1 MQEHAPFRHQKTS
14 SAEPWQQE
22 LVSHAPEYGAEFVGT
37 TFLMLCVVGAVGVMF
52 AHGSPAVSAIPSVQ
66 LRLFLTG
73 LVLGGAGS
81 LVAITPLGRLS
92 GAHLN
97 PAISLGFFMLGR
109 MQLQD
114 LLGYVVAQTAG
125 ASLGAWT
132 GQLAFRGLASGVRDA
147 LNQPGRLVGP
157 QAATAAEAVATF
169 ALAAVVFSMVSRR
182 SLARWTPLVVVGV
195 VAVIVW
201 LDGNFSGA
209 SLNPARSF
217 GPALITADWHLFWIY
232 AIGPCSGA
240 IAAALVH
247 RFATPLEAV
256 TGKLFHDLHYR
267 SIFSGALDHAANQ
280 TVRQH
285 AAMPAQTRP
294 PIHRT
299 HDATQSD
306 PSRPA

>member
-1 MQEHAPFRHQKTS
+1 
-14 SAEPWQQE
+14 
-22 LVSHAPEYGAEFVGT
+22 
-37 TFLMLCVVGAVGVMF
+37 MF
-52 AHGSPAVSAIPSVQ
+52 AHGSPAVIVIPSVR

-97 PAISLGFFMLGR
+97 PAISLGFFTLGR

-114 LLGYVVAQTAG
+114 LLGYAIAQIAG

-132 GQLAFRGLASGVRDA
+132 GELVFGKLASGVRDA
-147 LNQPGRLVGP
+147 LNQPGKLVDP
-157 QAATAAEAVATF
+157 QTATTAEAVATF
-169 ALAAVVFSMVSRR
+169 ALAAVVFGMLSRP
-182 SLARWTPLVVVGV
+182 SLVRWTPLVVVGV
-195 VAVIVW
+195 VAIIVW

-217 GPALITADWHLFWIY
+217 GPALITTDWHLFWIY
-232 AIGPCSGA
+232 AVGPCCGA
-240 IAAALVH
+240 VAAALVH
-247 RFATPLEAV
+247 RFATPLEAA

-267 SIFSGALDHAANQ
+267 SIFSGTLDHAANQ

-285 AAMPAQTRP
+285 AAIPAGTRP

-299 HDATQSD
+299 HDRTRTD
-306 PSRPA
+306 RSRAD